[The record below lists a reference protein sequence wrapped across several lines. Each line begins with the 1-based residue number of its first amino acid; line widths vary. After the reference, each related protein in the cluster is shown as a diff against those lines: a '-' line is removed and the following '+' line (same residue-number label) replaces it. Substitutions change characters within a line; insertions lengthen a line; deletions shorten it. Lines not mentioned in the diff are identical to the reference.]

1 MHKVKKYKH
10 GFIRDPVVMS
20 PKQTVSGMGRW
31 AKNSRCLRGD
41 NDCEPI
47 INYSRATQSILKFV
61 SLFSIPF
68 PFQVADV
75 FEAKKRHG
83 FTGFPITENG
93 KLGGRLVGIVTNRD
107 IDFRENATHL
117 LLEEVMTK
125 VADMVTAESGVTLDV
140 ANMKLEKSK
149 KGKLP
154 IVNKNGELEALIAR
168 TDLKKARSYPNASKD
183 ANKQLLVGAAI
194 GTRDEDKA
202 RLDQLVQG
210 GVDVVILD
218 SSQGNSVYQVEMIKF
233 IKEKY
238 PHLEVIG
245 GNGK

>member
-1 MHKVKKYKH
+1 M
-10 GFIRDPVVMS
+10 
-20 PKQTVSGMGRW
+20 
-31 AKNSRCLRGD
+31 
-41 NDCEPI
+41 
-47 INYSRATQSILKFV
+47 
-61 SLFSIPF
+61 
-68 PFQVADV
+68 
-75 FEAKKRHG
+75 FEAKKQHG

-107 IDFRENATHL
+107 LDFRENASHL

-125 VADMVTAESGVTLDV
+125 VTDMITAESGVTLEV
-140 ANMKLEKSK
+140 ANEKLEKSK

-194 GTRDEDKA
+194 GTRDEDKT
-202 RLDQLVQG
+202 RLDLLVQN

-218 SSQGNSVYQVEMIKF
+218 SSQGNSIYQIEMIKY

-245 GNGK
+245 GNGENVVFTLNINS

>member
-1 MHKVKKYKH
+1 
-10 GFIRDPVVMS
+10 
-20 PKQTVSGMGRW
+20 MGWVGRLSTQ
-31 AKNSRCLRGD
+31 NSEARCLRED
-41 NDCEPI
+41 NNCEPI
-47 INYSRATQSILKFV
+47 LITFGRSNRVPRNRYFNYCRCP
-61 SLFSIPF
+61 FSIAL

-183 ANKQLLVGAAI
+183 ANKQLLVGAAM
-194 GTRDEDKA
+194 GTREDDKA

-218 SSQGNSVYQVEMIKF
+218 SSQGNSVYQIEMVKF

-245 GNGK
+245 GNGN

>member
-1 MHKVKKYKH
+1 
-10 GFIRDPVVMS
+10 
-20 PKQTVSGMGRW
+20 MG
-31 AKNSRCLRGD
+31 
-41 NDCEPI
+41 
-47 INYSRATQSILKFV
+47 
-61 SLFSIPF
+61 
-68 PFQVADV
+68 DV

-107 IDFRENATHL
+107 IDFRENSAHL

-125 VADMVTAESGVTLDV
+125 VADMVTALSGVTLEE

-194 GTRDEDKA
+194 GTREEDKA
-202 RLDQLVQG
+202 RLEILVQS

-218 SSQGNSVYQVEMIKF
+218 SSQGNSIYQIEMIKF
-233 IKEKY
+233 IKEKF

-245 GNGK
+245 GNGELPSLHRWIE